1 MPSYNEKKPPSVI
14 VNTATRPRSQ
24 SGDST
29 LTKTPRT
36 ARFAEA
42 TTVYSPIEPSQ
53 KSRNPFVDPPTNH
66 YIPQPQPADFGFGYL
81 HKISHESVEME
92 ETDRK
97 YLPPPTPA
105 TPMRSP
111 LKSAL
116 KSPGAPPKD
125 LSAIKSPTFREE
137 QVLEKAELATDKEQV
152 RDLVSRSSNLKR
164 CSKI

>member
-1 MPSYNEKKPPSVI
+1 MPSYSEKKPSSVT
-14 VNTATRPRSQ
+14 VSTVTRPRSQ

-29 LTKTPRT
+29 ITKTPRT

-42 TTVYSPIEPSQ
+42 TAVCSPIEPSQ
-53 KSRNPFVDPPTNH
+53 KSRNPFADPPTNH
-66 YIPQPQPADFGFGYL
+66 YLPQPQPADVGFGYINKL
-81 HKISHESVEME
+81 SHESVEME

-125 LSAIKSPTFREE
+125 LSAIKSPTFQEE
-137 QVLEKAELATDKEQV
+137 QVLEKAEQATDKEQV
-152 RDLVSRSSNLKR
+152 RDLVS
-164 CSKI
+164 

>member
-1 MPSYNEKKPPSVI
+1 MPSYSEKKPSSVT
-14 VNTATRPRSQ
+14 VNSVTRPRSV

-29 LTKTPRT
+29 TTKTPRT

-42 TTVYSPIEPSQ
+42 TTVCSPIEPKQ
-53 KSRNPFVDPPTNH
+53 NSRNPFADPPTNH

-97 YLPPPTPA
+97 YLPSPA
-105 TPMRSP
+105 PLSPMRSP

-125 LSAIKSPTFREE
+125 LNAIKSPTFQEE
-137 QVLEKAELATDKEQV
+137 QVLEKAELSTDKEQV
-152 RDLVSRSSNLKR
+152 RDLGSLYPKR
-164 CSKI
+164 E